1 MCPIERTGNT
11 PTRGLAFPFRRYK
24 DCLAPLDFKPPA
36 LKAFSP
42 DSSCEKALS
51 HGREGLLGRWCQHA
65 LHARGLS
72 GCSELGV
79 QRQEEA
85 AEEERKDRQSMAE
98 THPQE
103 ETEE

>member
-1 MCPIERTGNT
+1 MTGNA
-11 PTRGLAFPFRRYK
+11 PTRVLVFPFRRCK
-24 DCLAPLDFKPPA
+24 DISAPLDCKPPA
-36 LKAFSP
+36 LQAFAHNT
-42 DSSCEKALS
+42 SCGKALP
-51 HGREGLLGRWCQHA
+51 HGREGLLGRCCQHA

-72 GCSELGV
+72 GYSELRV

-85 AEEERKDRQSMAE
+85 AEEERKDGESMAE